1 MYLLAIGWMYVVAMM
16 AAAEIASPNGSWL
29 GALVT
34 LLLYGLLPVSILL
47 YILGA
52 PMRAKARRARERE
65 ALLAPVSG
73 GALQPDPRGHAAGDA
88 VAAVGKEP

>member
-52 PMRAKARRARERE
+52 PIRAKARRARERE
-65 ALLAPVSG
+65 EQQAPSSG
-73 GALQPDPRGHAAGDA
+73 AALQPDPGNHAAGHA
-88 VAAVGKEP
+88 VTPIGKEP